1 MASKQSARHAK
12 GDESQL
18 NLTFSDSGGATAVA
32 DEKDEV
38 EPQETNEPE
47 VEVMDEP
54 KSMGKKT
61 ERRATAESM
70 AKMQR
75 EISVSEFFAKNR
87 HLLGFDNKRKALLT
101 TVKEAVDNSLDA
113 CEEAGILP
121 DIAVIIEQTAE
132 ERYRVTV
139 RDNGPGIV
147 KQQIPN
153 VFGKLLYGSKFHRLK
168 MSRGQ
173 QGIGISA
180 AGMYGLITTG
190 KPVRIVSRTSSKAQ
204 AHMYLLAID
213 TKRNRP
219 DIIEDQIIEVD
230 WPHGT
235 EVSIELEAQHQK
247 GRQSVDEYLELTA
260 IANPHA
266 KFTYRP
272 PGADAIEFPRGS
284 QNMPAET
291 KEIKPHP
298 YGIELGTF
306 IKLLKET
313 QEKKLGGFLANEF
326 SRVSPSVA
334 KDVCTKGGQTTATWV
349 NAITPPMAEKLYTAL
364 QDSKLKAPAT
374 DCLAP
379 MGAEAILQG
388 LLRGIKAEFYTASTR
403 PPAVYRGNPFQ
414 IEVGIA
420 YGGELGVDRHD
431 VDADGSNGKDETGD
445 VSSRLIRFAN
455 RVPLLY
461 QQSSCC
467 LFKAV
472 VDTKW
477 NNYTLSQ
484 SSGALPKAPMVILI
498 HMASVWVPFISE
510 GKEAIA
516 DYDEIRKEARL
527 GISECGRRLGLLLK
541 RKRKRA
547 DYSKRR
553 DVFTRYIDEVVDAA
567 RAMATFNKDEFRH
580 SLIELSKTYTAQAD
594 MEFDEHGKVIRRD
607 EDEGNGKMEDTI
619 IIDRNA
625 PAPDPS
631 TLFGP
636 DVAGSP
642 KVKASG
648 KEEKRTKAKRRK

>member
-1 MASKQSARHAK
+1 MAPKTATFRPPAT
-12 GDESQL
+12 DDQL
-18 NLTFSDSGGATAVA
+18 NLGFTESSSMANATVRPDGDDDDTDAA
-32 DEKDEV
+32 GEERAAKPGREGR
-38 EPQETNEPE
+38 ESRSAR
-47 VEVMDEP
+47 EP
-54 KSMGKKT
+54 KGP
-61 ERRATAESM
+61 RRATAESM
-70 AKMQR
+70 AKQQR

-113 CEEAGILP
+113 CEEAGIAP
-121 DIAVIIEQTAE
+121 DVHVIIEQTDE

-190 KPVRIVSRTSSKAQ
+190 KPVRIVSRTSAKSP

-213 TKRNRP
+213 TKKNRP
-219 DIIEDQIIEVD
+219 DIIEDQTFEVD

-235 EVSIELEAQHQK
+235 EVSIELEAVHQK

-266 KFTYRP
+266 QFVYRA
-272 PGADAIEFPRGS
+272 PGCEPVAFARGTDKL
-284 QNMPAET
+284 PAET

-313 QEKKLGGFLANEF
+313 SSTKLGGFLSEEF
-326 SRVSPSVA
+326 SRVSPAVA
-334 KDVCTKGGQTTATWV
+334 KQVASAAGLTGSTWV
-349 NAITPPMAEKLYTAL
+349 STITPPVAEQLYRAL
-364 QDSKLKAPAT
+364 QGSKLKAPST

-379 MGAEAILQG
+379 IGAEAILQG

-420 YGGELGVDRHD
+420 YGGELGSDRHD
-431 VDADGSNGKDETGD
+431 VDDNGEASREDGD
-445 VSSRLIRFAN
+445 VSARVIRFAN

-477 NNYTLSQ
+477 NNYGLSQ
-484 SSGALPKAPMVILI
+484 SSGSMPRAPMVILI

-516 DYDEIRKEARL
+516 DYDEIRKEVRL
-527 GISECGRRLGLLLK
+527 GISECGRRLGLLLR
-541 RKRKRA
+541 RKRKKA
-547 DYSKRR
+547 DYSRRR
-553 DVFTRYIDEVVDAA
+553 DVFTRYIEEVVQSA
-567 RAMATFNKDEFRH
+567 RSMAEIDEGQFRQ
-580 SLIELSKTYTAQAD
+580 SLVDLSKTYTAQAD
-594 MEFDEHGKVIRRD
+594 MEFDDHGKIVRRNAD
-607 EDEGNGKMEDTI
+607 EDSLADTI
-619 IIDRNA
+619 IVERDA
-625 PAPDPS
+625 PPPDPA
-631 TLFGP
+631 TLFGDRDTATGGRKARP
-636 DVAGSP
+636 RV
-642 KVKASG
+642 KV
-648 KEEKRTKAKRRK
+648 RKK